1 MNNIPAGFIPNEW
14 NQTFG
19 AFKRLVDHLDAM
31 QFVLAECSILTSENC
46 DVAYIRE
53 QVTNEVNTLEF
64 MASDAEKH
72 WKALGVPV
80 ATAAGRF
87 NLNRPADDV
96 AWCSSVLNAAW
107 HLYNGLRRELAGVN
121 AELCVQRLPL
131 HLGRIPNDIAT
142 WREQITAELRA
153 GAMCIS
159 NPNES
164 TSSQRTYTDDAIPK
178 GLLCSQLDITDDA
191 FQKRIAEC
199 PSLIHPTHK
208 KGDRKVRFDVDVLI
222 NTELY
227 NPSSRAAAIL
237 KWKKKSPSKR

>member
-19 AFKRLVDHLDAM
+19 AFRRLVEQLGEMQAM
-31 QFVLAECSILTSENC
+31 LAECSELTPENC
-46 DVAYIRE
+46 DAAYIHE
-53 QVTNEVNTLEF
+53 QVRTEVDTVQF

-107 HLYNGLRRELAGVN
+107 HLHNGLRRELAADN

-142 WREQITAELRA
+142 WRERITAELRA

-178 GLLCSQLDITDDA
+178 GLLCSEFGIEDDE

-199 PSLIHPTHK
+199 PRLIHPTHK
-208 KGDRKVRFDVDVLI
+208 KRDRNVRFDVDALI

-237 KWKKKSPSKR
+237 KWKKKSTSKR